1 MAQTNTVQSLRAAPE
16 TQLPNVSPGFGSLQ
30 SFELMQRGANLL
42 ASSTLVPAQY
52 RKVIEKLD
60 KYGNVKESRENPNA
74 LANAVVALNM
84 AQRMGADPLMVMQ
97 NLYIV
102 EGRPS
107 WSSQWIIAAINGCGR
122 FSPLRFEIKVLG
134 AKVIEYKSTYW
145 ESGERRSKVEKVEI
159 TDKKCIA
166 WAVESGTT
174 IPQFSLEDLKQFG
187 GVYGCCKE
195 YGIPLIESPAVSIE
209 MAVQEGWYT
218 KNGSKWQTMD
228 EVMLRYRTAS
238 FFGKL
243 YAPEL
248 LMGLQSVEEAQD
260 IIEATTGP
268 DGTISV
274 NVDEL
279 RSTAPTAQRQPS
291 GAKADATDLKPR
303 EPAAKPDTSSAKA
316 QAEAGNP
323 AQGAT
328 SAAPAAQAEPAGG
341 HQPNLAGAEEDP
353 GLDPAK
359 VEHQIQNA
367 RSIDVLDLASDSIE
381 GVNDLGERARLHQIY
396 QDRRIAMQRQAEQHA
411 QQQAQAQQQQ
421 QQRPASTTRRRMA
434 APE

>member
-1 MAQTNTVQSLRAAPE
+1 MSQTTTVQGLRAASPE
-16 TQLPNVSPGFGSLQ
+16 SQLPIVAPGFGSLQ
-30 SFELMQRGANLL
+30 GFELMQRAARLL
-42 ASSTLVPAQY
+42 SSSTLVPVAY
-52 RKVIEKLD
+52 RQTIEKLD
-60 KYGNVKESRENPNA
+60 RFGNVKESRENPNA

-122 FSPLRFEIKVLG
+122 FSPLRFRIESRGEREV
-134 AKVIEYKSTYW
+134 EYKSTYW
-145 ESGERRSKVEKVEI
+145 ENNQRHTKVEKVKI
-159 TDKKCIA
+159 NDKVCVA
-166 WAVESGTT
+166 WAIE
-174 IPQFSLEDLKQFG
+174 
-187 GVYGCCKE
+187 KE
-195 YGIPLIESPAVSIE
+195 TGEVIESPAVSIE
-209 MAVQEGWYT
+209 MAVLEGWYT

-248 LMGLQSVEEAQD
+248 LMGLQTVEEAQD
-260 IIEATTGP
+260 IIEATTAP

-279 RSTAPTAQRQPS
+279 RQATQPAQRQP
-291 GAKADATDLKPR
+291 AAAQANATDLEAR
-303 EPAAKPDTSSAKA
+303 EPAATTDTAPAKA
-316 QAEAGNP
+316 QAEAGDP
-323 AQGAT
+323 AQSAAT
-328 SAAPAAQAEPAGG
+328 AAPASQTQQADQQGVDA
-341 HQPNLAGAEEDP
+341 

-367 RSIDVLDLASDSIE
+367 KSIDVLDLASDSID
-381 GVNDLGERARLHQIY
+381 GIDDLGERVRLHQLY
-396 QDRRIAMQRQAEQHA
+396 QSRRLSMTAAAQRAA
-411 QQQAQAQQQQ
+411 SGGGQQAAGA
-421 QQRPASTTRRRMA
+421 PTPRRRMQ